1 MEYQVVHLMVVIA
14 CSGVAAQWLAWR
26 FRIPAIVVLTAA
38 GLLLGPAFGV
48 LHPSENFGIL
58 LTPFV
63 QLAVA
68 VILFEGGLNLHLHEL
83 KDAGVGLRR
92 LVTVGPII
100 AFALGSGAAHF
111 IGGLSW
117 PVALVFGAI
126 TIVTGP
132 TVIMPLLRHARLR
145 ARTASI
151 LKWEGIVNDPIGA
164 LLAVALFEYFT
175 LAEGG
180 ASGFALIA
188 EMIETIIV
196 AALFGGSV
204 GYVLGRAY
212 PTGNFPEYLKG
223 PTMLAAV
230 LFVYAGANM
239 LHEEAGLVAAT
250 TLGLVMGNMNLPS
263 IDELRRFKEYIT
275 VILVSGLFIVL
286 TADLDTGLLFE
297 MNWRSWALLATL
309 IFIVRPA
316 VVFLATMGAGLDRED
331 RVLIGWIAPRGIVA
345 AAVAGAFSV
354 RMAEAGYEDAVV
366 LLPLVFA
373 LILLTVT
380 LHGFSISHLARYLGI
395 ASKKQNGLII
405 IGASPWTIDLAK
417 NLVDL
422 AIPVIL
428 IDASW
433 HRLRAARLSGLPVY
447 FGQVVS
453 ASADEVLDLS
463 SMGYLLAASDND
475 AYNALVCTRFANE
488 FGRSRVF
495 QIPMPASDQ
504 HETKGLLS
512 TLRGHTAFPASA
524 LYEEILRRYFQGW
537 RFQKTR
543 FTESYTFDDYRGGE
557 IREAFASML
566 VRPNG
571 ALVIGPADH
580 HPNAGDTLISFVAP
594 KKLPTNIVDE
604 APVA

>member
-1 MEYQVVHLMVVIA
+1 MAHEIVHLVVFIA
-14 CSGVAAQWLAWR
+14 CAGVAAQWLAWR
-26 FRIPAIVVLTAA
+26 FRIPAIVILT
-38 GLLLGPAFGV
+38 AFGV
-48 LHPSENFGIL
+48 LLGPVGGVLQPSENFGTL

-83 KDAGVGLRR
+83 KDAGVGVRR
-92 LVTVGPII
+92 LITLGPVL
-100 AFALGSGAAHF
+100 AFGLGSGAAHF

-145 ARTASI
+145 ARTASV
-151 LKWEGIVNDPIGA
+151 LKWEGIVNDPVGA
-164 LLAVALFEYFT
+164 LLAVVLFEYFT
-175 LAEGG
+175 LADTG
-180 ASGFALIA
+180 ATGISLVA
-188 EMIETIIV
+188 EMIETIV
-196 AALFGGSV
+196 AAGMFGGLV
-204 GYVLGRAY
+204 GYLLGKAY
-212 PTGNFPEYLKG
+212 PLGYFPEYLKG

-230 LFVYAGANM
+230 LFVYAGANI
-239 LHEEAGLVAAT
+239 LHEEAGLVSAT

-286 TADLDTGLLFE
+286 TADLKPGLLIE
-297 MNWRSWALLATL
+297 INWRSWALLATL
-309 IFIVRPA
+309 IFIVRP
-316 VVFLATMGAGLDRED
+316 VTVFAATAGAGLDRED
-331 RVLIGWIAPRGIVA
+331 RILIGWIAPRGIVA

-354 RMAEAGYEDAVV
+354 RMVESGYEDAVT

-373 LILLTVT
+373 LIILTVT
-380 LHGFSISHLARYLGI
+380 LHGFSIARLARYLGI
-395 ASKKQNGLII
+395 ASQKQNGII
-405 IGASPWTIDLAK
+405 IVGASPWTIDLASH
-417 NLVDL
+417 LHELD
-422 AIPVIL
+422 IPVIL
-428 IDASW
+428 VDGSW
-433 HRLRAARLSGLPVY
+433 HRLRPARLAGLPIY

-453 ASADEVLDLS
+453 ASADETLDLS

-475 AYNALVCTRFANE
+475 AYNALVCTRFGNE

-495 QIPMPASDQ
+495 QIPMPAADQ
-504 HETKGLLS
+504 HETKGLIS
-512 TLRGHTAFPASA
+512 ALRGQSAFADIA

-543 FTESYTFDDYRGGE
+543 FTDSYTHDDYKALVPDE
-557 IREAFASML
+557 TFASMV

-571 ALVIGPADH
+571 ALRLGPLDAA
-580 HPNAGDTLISFVAP
+580 PEPEDTLINFVAP
-594 KKLPTNIVDE
+594 KKSE
-604 APVA
+604 

>member
-1 MEYQVVHLMVVIA
+1 MAHDIVHLVVFIA
-14 CSGVAAQWLAWR
+14 CAGVAAQWLAWR
-26 FRIPAIVVLTAA
+26 FRIPAIVILT
-38 GLLLGPAFGV
+38 AFGV
-48 LHPSENFGIL
+48 LLGPVSGVLQPSENFGSL

-83 KDAGVGLRR
+83 KDAGVGVRR
-92 LVTVGPII
+92 LITAGPVL

-145 ARTASI
+145 PRTASI
-151 LKWEGIVNDPIGA
+151 LKWEGIVNDPVGA
-164 LLAVALFEYFT
+164 LLAVVLFEYFA
-175 LAEGG
+175 LADSG
-180 ASGFALIA
+180 ATGISLVA
-188 EMIETIIV
+188 EMIETIV
-196 AALFGGSV
+196 AAGMFGGLV
-204 GYVLGRAY
+204 GYLLGKAY
-212 PTGNFPEYLKG
+212 PLGYFPEYLKG

-230 LFVYAGANM
+230 LLVYAGANI
-239 LHEEAGLVAAT
+239 LHEEAGLVSAT

-286 TADLDTGLLFE
+286 TADLDPGLLIE
-297 MNWRSWALLATL
+297 MDWRSWALLATL
-309 IFIVRPA
+309 IFIVRPLT
-316 VVFLATMGAGLDRED
+316 VFAATAGAGLAHED
-331 RVLIGWIAPRGIVA
+331 RILIGWIAPRGIVA

-354 RMAEAGYEDAVV
+354 RMVEAGYEDAVT

-373 LILLTVT
+373 LIILTVT
-380 LHGFSISHLARYLGI
+380 LHGFSIARLAKHLGI
-395 ASKKQNGLII
+395 ASQKQNGLII
-405 IGASPWTIDLAK
+405 VGASPWTIDLASH
-417 NLVDL
+417 LHELDV
-422 AIPVIL
+422 PVIL
-428 IDASW
+428 VDGSW
-433 HRLRAARLSGLPVY
+433 HRLRPARLAGLPIY

-453 ASADEVLDLS
+453 ASADETLDLS

-475 AYNALVCTRFANE
+475 AYNALVCTRFGNE

-495 QIPMPASDQ
+495 QIPMPAADQ
-504 HETKGLLS
+504 HETKGLIS
-512 TLRGHTAFPASA
+512 GLRGQSAFAAAA

-543 FTESYTFDDYRGGE
+543 FTDSYTYEDYKALVPDE
-557 IREAFASML
+557 TFASMV

-571 ALVIGPADH
+571 ALRLGSLETAPE
-580 HPNAGDTLISFVAP
+580 PEDTLINFVAP
-594 KKLPTNIVDE
+594 KKSE
-604 APVA
+604 